1 MTTFESCLNVVIW
14 VRGWFSLRAIMFLCT
29 WKPGGRRS
37 SNSCI
42 RLQSIFCRP
51 HNNHYFTVRFDYLLS
66 TVNGRSYPHT
76 VGLVPNY
83 WKLWVVHCSETP
95 LSERKEP
102 SSPPSCHTCWG
113 HEKLFFSA
121 WFMWGQASFGFF
133 LPLWTVMC
141 WHQIGFQMF
150 PEECILLAVVSAV
163 GQHVSQ
169 SIPKVALIPAT
180 FKSSYSPFVV
190 IGRPELVIYGLFD
203 CWHVKCLVPT
213 PKAELWLAGSFV
225 FSCLTF
231 DLRTSASVKRHSF
244 LGLAS
249 LLR

>member
-133 LPLWTVMC
+133 YLSELLCVDTKLGSKCFQRNVFCWLLCQLLDNMCPSLFPKWPLYLPPL
-141 WHQIGFQMF
+141 
-150 PEECILLAVVSAV
+150 
-163 GQHVSQ
+163 
-169 SIPKVALIPAT
+169 KALIHPLL
-180 FKSSYSPFVV
+180 S
-190 IGRPELVIYGLFD
+190 
-203 CWHVKCLVPT
+203 
-213 PKAELWLAGSFV
+213 LAGQN
-225 FSCLTF
+225 
-231 DLRTSASVKRHSF
+231 
-244 LGLAS
+244 
-249 LLR
+249 